1 MARVLKP
8 TKKDQNREPPPNA
21 GGERPPNRGAP
32 GCLNFRA
39 ADLSVWRRQ
48 GPLRRA
54 ATGRVRSRREV
65 WTRQLAD
72 LDANNPETFQEI
84 GQHIANGLRNR
95 GRSDDAPPDVL
106 NESDPVGL
114 TLRGWRD
121 LDCRKSMD
129 DVYRA
134 RGRFELALR
143 HDGESVIALNGLAP
157 PGEGA
162 QRAFWRGRCSYQG
175 V

>member
-1 MARVLKP
+1 MPSPKGSNAITLGDEVADAITSQLATRMGMRGIGRAVTSAFGPAPSLARLAVKLKATHVASGRIAP
-8 TKKDQNREPPPNA
+8 SSISGRVTIDAQILDIA
-21 GGERPPNRGAP
+21 GGQ
-32 GCLNFRA
+32 
-39 ADLSVWRRQ
+39 V
-48 GPLRRA
+48 
-54 ATGRVRSRREV
+54 V

-106 NESDPVGL
+106 NESDPVEL

-134 RGRFELALR
+134 RGRFESALR
-143 HDGESVIALNGLAP
+143 HDGDRSSP
-157 PGEGA
+157 
-162 QRAFWRGRCSYQG
+162 
-175 V
+175 